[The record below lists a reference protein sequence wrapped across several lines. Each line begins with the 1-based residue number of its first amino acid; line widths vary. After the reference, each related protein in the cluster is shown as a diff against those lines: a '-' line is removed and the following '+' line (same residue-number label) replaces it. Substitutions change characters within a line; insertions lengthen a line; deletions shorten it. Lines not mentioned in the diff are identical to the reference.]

1 MKIEKRDKIILAGC
15 SFYGDP
21 FTSSSG
27 WTEENEIG
35 RLWNRLMTY
44 LNKTKEPIS
53 KLLQNKEWFEVW
65 IENEESRNKGFFE
78 IFIGT
83 NVDSVDDV
91 PYDLQ
96 IKLLPA
102 TQYAVFTVK
111 GEKIKSDWAYQLYQK
126 GLKEKKYRKSSYE
139 YCIELY
145 DERFKGVDKIL
156 ESELDYY
163 FPIEK

>member
-1 MKIEKRDKIILAGC
+1 MRFEKRERIILAGC

-21 FTSSSG
+21 FTSSAG

-35 RLWNRLMTY
+35 RLWNRFMGNLQ
-44 LNKTKEPIS
+44 KSKEPIS

-65 IENEESRNKGFFE
+65 IENEESRKKGFFE

-83 NVDSVDDV
+83 NVNSIDDV

-96 IKLLPA
+96 IKILPA
-102 TQYAVFTVK
+102 TKYAVFTVK
-111 GEKIKSDWAYQLYQK
+111 GEKIKSDWAYQQYK
-126 GLKEKKYRKSSYE
+126 IGLEKNKFKKSKNDF
-139 YCIELY
+139 CIELY
-145 DERFKGVDKIL
+145 DERFKGVDKIS

-163 FPIEK
+163 FPIEE